1 MPTSSRWFIRT
12 ALVYLLAALTV
23 GVLYLSR
30 TLWDAPARLVLLW
43 PVYLH
48 LLVMGW
54 LTQLIFGVALWMF
67 PRRSSDHPYGDPWVA
82 WSIFMAL
89 NMGLVLR
96 AVAEP
101 LLGLGPARLWD
112 AVLIAASVLQVLA
125 GAGFVLAIWQRVRGR

>member
-12 ALVYLLAALTV
+12 ALVYLLAALAI

-30 TLWDAPARLVLLW
+30 TLWDAPARLTLLW

-48 LLVMGW
+48 VLVIGW

-67 PRRSSDHPYGDPWVA
+67 PRRSSDHPYGDPRVA
-82 WSIFMAL
+82 WSIFAL
-89 NMGLVLR
+89 LNVGLVLR

-101 LLGLGPARLWD
+101 LLGVGPTHLWD
-112 AVLIAASVLQVLA
+112 ALLIAASVLQVAA
-125 GAGFVLAIWQRVRGR
+125 GAGFVFAIWQRVRER